1 MIYPSFFEFVFNNL
15 IQIVSISSPLGSVN
29 LAKKGID
36 NFVDVDN
43 IQNKGSKYVAIGV
56 VLVVV
61 LIISVALFSMA
72 AINVPAGHKAVVV
85 SGLGEIGSQYDEG
98 FRLINP
104 FVQVEYIRWNTQSLE
119 EPISVLT
126 KDEFNVPVDFQVTF
140 NLREDK
146 VGHIRRDNPDYRTT
160 VIQNILRSEV
170 RKTAADMNLTG
181 NEINTKRSTFEAMV
195 EQRVTA
201 KCEIY
206 FIEIQ
211 SVNIRNVDLPAQIL
225 DAAEKRAAAKIDI
238 ETASYELQAEKARAQ
253 KEEVKAQAEAN
264 STIILAE
271 GQAESLRILAEES
284 ENMSQDMMNYILSL
298 RYIAALRDPESNV
311 QFVVVPMDG
320 TPLILDVGE
329 LTSQANQS
337 SS

>member
-1 MIYPSFFEFVFNNL
+1 MADKK
-15 IQIVSISSPLGSVN
+15 LGDYVD
-29 LAKKGID
+29 ID
-36 NFVDVDN
+36 NV
-43 IQNKGSKYVAIGV
+43 SKKKSRLIVLGV
-56 VLVVV
+56 IVVIALLGT
-61 LIISVALFSMA
+61 LILASMA

-104 FVQVEYIRWNTQSLE
+104 FVQVEYIRWNTQSME
-119 EPISVLT
+119 EMISVLT
-126 KDEFNVPVDFQVTF
+126 KDEFNVPVDFQVTYH
-140 NLREDK
+140 LQEDH
-146 VGHIRRDNPDYRTT
+146 VGTVRKDNPDYKTT
-160 VIQNILRSEV
+160 VIRNVLRSEV

-181 NEINTKRSTFEAMV
+181 NEINTKRTTFEAMV
-195 EQRVTA
+195 EQRVTT

-206 FIEIQ
+206 FIEIE

-238 ETASYELQAEKARAQ
+238 ETASFELQAERARAQ

-264 STIILAE
+264 ATIILAE
-271 GQAESLRILAEES
+271 GQAESISILAEES
-284 ENMSQDMMNYILSL
+284 EAMTDEMMNYILSL

-320 TPLILDVGE
+320 TPLILDIGE
-329 LTSQANQS
+329 LTDMAGNSTS
-337 SS
+337 T